1 MGLYYALC
9 LIALYKLLFSS
20 YNYTVESFLLCVC
33 EYGCL
38 PHILILNGCVIFC
51 CIKVSEIINQ
61 SPIPGHLGCFHLFI
75 VILKNNLKMWWLS
88 LDRYMSVLFLL
99 ILLYK
104 FIGVELM
111 FQRIR
116 ISYWLLTHIA
126 KKKRIGLLSQAVHV
140 KAYFLTISP
149 VLSVSQ
155 LKIFDNMIAK
165 NAKKQFS
172 HCCLILN
179 TFH

>member
-51 CIKVSEIINQ
+51 CIKVPEIINQ

-88 LDRYMSVLFLL
+88 LYRYMSVLFLL

-126 KKKRIGLLSQAVHV
+126 KKKESVCFHKQFMLKPISSQSHQFWVLANL
-140 KAYFLTISP
+140 KFLT
-149 VLSVSQ
+149 VW
-155 LKIFDNMIAK
+155 
-165 NAKKQFS
+165 
-172 HCCLILN
+172 
-179 TFH
+179 